1 MVDVDTGLP
10 PNQNTKKIIYE
21 SFKLQDNYIEDLEN
35 RSNRS
40 TLDFYDSKKD
50 KTILKFY

>member
-10 PNQNTKKIIYE
+10 PNSSTKKIIYE
-21 SFKLQDNYIEDLEN
+21 SFKPQDNFIVELEN

-40 TLDFYDSKKD
+40 TLGFYDSKSS
-50 KTILKFY
+50 KTILRFY